1 MSSDGSSGGDGR
13 PHPEV
18 DALRAELQSAR
29 DEAERARDRLEFL
42 VEVGRT
48 VARSQDHAEVLQR
61 VLDLAVPRIADGGL
75 ALLPEADGLRRV
87 AAAHRDPEAAE
98 LARTWVV
105 GTIEGYDAG
114 NPSAEAYRTG
124 EIRTRRSTDV
134 PDYSKAPDFLRRTVE
149 TYGLR
154 SWVSV
159 PIRAGGEVLGVIS
172 LGFND
177 PDAVESDDGLAL
189 AVEIAGRT
197 ASGLIDA
204 LLFEHEQRVTLA
216 LQTAVLPA
224 RLPAI
229 DGWQVSAR
237 YLPAQTDVHVGGDW
251 YDAFA
256 LPDGR
261 FAVTIGDVSGHGID
275 AAATMGQLRNGLRAY
290 AIEGHAPAEVLARL
304 GALLEL
310 TGEEQY
316 ASVICAAVDPASGV
330 VEWCSAGHPPMLH
343 IGPGTAA
350 VAGEPHGILLGA
362 LASSV
367 VPTSQ
372 LVLAPGESVVLY
384 TDGLVERRGED
395 IDEAIA
401 GLAAVLGEAQAD
413 GADAEALCAAALGA
427 RGVDLQDDDV
437 CVLVV
442 RRC

>member
-1 MSSDGSSGGDGR
+1 MSSDGSSGGDER
-13 PHPEV
+13 PTPEV
-18 DALRAELQSAR
+18 ERLRAELDAAR
-29 DEAERARDRLEFL
+29 EEAERARDRLEFL
-42 VEVGRT
+42 VEVGRS
-48 VARSQDHAEVLQR
+48 VARSKDHAEVLQR

-75 ALLPEADGLRRV
+75 ALLPEPAGLRRA

-105 GTIEGYDAG
+105 GTMESYDATS
-114 NPSAEAYRTG
+114 PSAEAFRTG

-134 PDYSKAPDFLRRTVE
+134 ADLSAAPDFLRRTVE

-177 PDAVESDDGLAL
+177 PEAVESDDGLAL

-204 LLFEHEQRVTLA
+204 ILFEHEQQVALA

-224 RLPAI
+224 GLPSV
-229 DGWQVSAR
+229 DGWEIAAR

-261 FAVTIGDVSGHGID
+261 FAVTIGDVSGHGVE

-290 AIEGHAPAEVLARL
+290 AIEGHAPAEVLGRL
-304 GALLEL
+304 GSLLEM

-316 ASVICAAVDPASGV
+316 ASVICAAVEPDTGI

-343 IGPGTAA
+343 VRADGVEPAD
-350 VAGEPHGILLGA
+350 EPHGILLGA
-362 LASSV
+362 LPASA
-367 VPTSQ
+367 VPTSR
-372 LVLAPGESVVLY
+372 LVVAPGESLVLY
-384 TDGLVERRGED
+384 TDGLVERRGEN
-395 IDEAIA
+395 IDDAIN
-401 GLAAVLGEAQAD
+401 GLADVLGAAAD
-413 GADAEALCAAALGA
+413 AAGADDLCRAALGLL
-427 RGVDLQDDDV
+427 GSDLQDDDV